1 MEKSRVERI
10 NELAHKAK
18 TEGLTEEEIIERDRL
33 RQEYLA
39 AFRQNLRAQL
49 DNTYLVDDHGNKRPL
64 KPKHTAD
71 GFSLSLCVSACGAD
85 LCGSDGE
92 PSACAQCATAGDE
105 RAVLRGVGASGAAG
119 GGDRDSCGVLFRK
132 SA

>member
-18 TEGLTEEEIIERDRL
+18 TEGLTEEETIERDRL

-49 DNTYLVDDHGNKRPL
+49 DNTYFVDDHGNKRPL
-64 KPKHTAD
+64 RPKPRKKH
-71 GFSLSLCVSACGAD
+71 
-85 LCGSDGE
+85 
-92 PSACAQCATAGDE
+92 
-105 RAVLRGVGASGAAG
+105 
-119 GGDRDSCGVLFRK
+119 
-132 SA
+132 

>member
-39 AFRQNLRAQL
+39 AFRQTLRAQL
-49 DNTYLVDDHGNKRPL
+49 ENTLLVDDPGYKRPL
-64 KPKHTAD
+64 KPKHT
-71 GFSLSLCVSACGAD
+71 
-85 LCGSDGE
+85 
-92 PSACAQCATAGDE
+92 
-105 RAVLRGVGASGAAG
+105 
-119 GGDRDSCGVLFRK
+119 K
-132 SA
+132 KH

>member
-18 TEGLTEEEIIERDRL
+18 TEGLTEEETIERDRL

-49 DNTYLVDDHGNKRPL
+49 DNTYIVDDHGNKRALRP
-64 KPKHTAD
+64 KPGKKH
-71 GFSLSLCVSACGAD
+71 
-85 LCGSDGE
+85 
-92 PSACAQCATAGDE
+92 
-105 RAVLRGVGASGAAG
+105 
-119 GGDRDSCGVLFRK
+119 
-132 SA
+132 

>member
-49 DNTYLVDDHGNKRPL
+49 DNTYLVDDHGNKRPFIEVEL
-64 KPKHTAD
+64 PPSKAIA
-71 GFSLSLCVSACGAD
+71 LSN
-85 LCGSDGE
+85 
-92 PSACAQCATAGDE
+92 P
-105 RAVLRGVGASGAAG
+105 
-119 GGDRDSCGVLFRK
+119 
-132 SA
+132 

>member
-49 DNTYLVDDHGNKRPL
+49 DNT
-64 KPKHTAD
+64 
-71 GFSLSLCVSACGAD
+71 
-85 LCGSDGE
+85 
-92 PSACAQCATAGDE
+92 
-105 RAVLRGVGASGAAG
+105 
-119 GGDRDSCGVLFRK
+119 
-132 SA
+132 

>member
-18 TEGLTEEEIIERDRL
+18 TEGLTEEETIERDRL

-49 DNTYLVDDHGNKRPL
+49 DNTYIVDDRGNKRPL
-64 KPKHTAD
+64 RPKPRKKH
-71 GFSLSLCVSACGAD
+71 
-85 LCGSDGE
+85 
-92 PSACAQCATAGDE
+92 
-105 RAVLRGVGASGAAG
+105 
-119 GGDRDSCGVLFRK
+119 
-132 SA
+132 

>member
-49 DNTYLVDDHGNKRPL
+49 R
-64 KPKHTAD
+64 
-71 GFSLSLCVSACGAD
+71 
-85 LCGSDGE
+85 
-92 PSACAQCATAGDE
+92 
-105 RAVLRGVGASGAAG
+105 
-119 GGDRDSCGVLFRK
+119 
-132 SA
+132 

>member
-39 AFRQNLRAQL
+39 AFRA
-49 DNTYLVDDHGNKRPL
+49 P
-64 KPKHTAD
+64 
-71 GFSLSLCVSACGAD
+71 
-85 LCGSDGE
+85 E
-92 PSACAQCATAGDE
+92 P
-105 RAVLRGVGASGAAG
+105 
-119 GGDRDSCGVLFRK
+119 
-132 SA
+132 